1 MVVSHGLLVESSRLL
16 SCPTD
21 CCTWNAAVYC
31 SWFAK
36 GTLDAATDGM
46 LGANNRCAVETAV
59 NTVLHF
65 AAHCLVEIATQD
77 VLEAAVLYQ
86 LMVGRQ
92 CCMWNIICTL
102 LPVLPPSPPPHVGR

>member
-1 MVVSHGLLVESSRLL
+1 MVVTATMGVSHGLLVESSRLL
-16 SCPTD
+16 SCCPTD

-36 GTLDAATDGM
+36 GMLDAATDGM
-46 LGANNRCAVETAV
+46 LGANNRCAVEAAV
-59 NTVLHF
+59 YNVLHF
-65 AAHCLVEIATQD
+65 AAHCLVEIASQD

-92 CCMWNIICTL
+92 SVVCET
-102 LPVLPPSPPPHVGR
+102 